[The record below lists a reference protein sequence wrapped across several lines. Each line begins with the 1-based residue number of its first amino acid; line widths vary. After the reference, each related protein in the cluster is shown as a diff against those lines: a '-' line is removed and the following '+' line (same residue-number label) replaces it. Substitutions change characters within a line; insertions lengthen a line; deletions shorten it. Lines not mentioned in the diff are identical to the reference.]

1 MTFEF
6 IGILIAAAHLTLA
19 FLVAA
24 TLPEAKRRGTAAAG
38 SIYIALAIA
47 TIIWITRS
55 TQ

>member
-1 MTFEF
+1 MTFELV
-6 IGILIAAAHLTLA
+6 GLLIAAAHFTLA

-38 SIYIALAIA
+38 TIYIGLAIA

>member
-1 MTFEF
+1 MTCEF

>member
-1 MTFEF
+1 VTFEF
-6 IGILIAAAHLTLA
+6 IGLLIAAAHFTLA

-24 TLPEAKRRGTAAAG
+24 TLPEAKRRGTSAAG
-38 SIYIALAIA
+38 TIYIALAIV

>member
-1 MTFEF
+1 VTFEF
-6 IGILIAAAHLTLA
+6 IGLLIAASHLTLA

-38 SIYIALAIA
+38 TIYIGLAIA